1 MSICYEFALEC
12 QIKRDV
18 SQEVIDTLKYMTRS
32 QEYDFDT
39 PELGYPLFK
48 EDTHWKETWDI
59 RGCIVTVIKYEWRT
73 IITNQLREGEQYLP
87 GEFGSAFDG
96 NKLSFR
102 RLSRDDEFC
111 NVCWFLFPWLASIS
125 DTTGFVGY
133 YRGDFDDYP
142 TLVRFEAGRA
152 SVHELIPIRFVQGE
166 PVESDNTEDSV
177 LRLELESMTE
187 IVRQE
192 LLRQAEN
199 PKMSLEAYI
208 SSVVARRDAMN
219 AALEVGEPPPS

>member
-12 QIKRDV
+12 KIKRDV
-18 SQEVIDTLKYMTRS
+18 SQEVTDTLRYMTRS

-39 PELGYPLFK
+39 PKLGYPLFK
-48 EDTHWKETWDI
+48 EESHWKETWNI
-59 RGCIVTVIKYEWRT
+59 RGRKVTTIRYEWRT
-73 IITNQLREGEQYLP
+73 IITNQPREGEQYLP
-87 GEFGSAFDG
+87 GEFGSIFDG

-125 DTTGFVGY
+125 DTTEFVGY

-142 TLVRFEAGRA
+142 TLVRFEGGQ
-152 SVHELIPIRFVQGE
+152 VNMYELVPVRFVQAE
-166 PVESDNTEDSV
+166 SIALDNAEVPV
-177 LRLELESMTE
+177 LPLELANMTE
-187 IVRQE
+187 VVRQE

-199 PKMSLEAYI
+199 PKMSLETYI
-208 SSVVARRDAMN
+208 SSVVARRNAMD
-219 AALEVGEPPPS
+219 AALEVGQPPAS